1 MSDPPPGPQ
10 EEPEEHAMSDPP
22 PEWGEP
28 RYLPPEQP
36 SKPKATLR
44 PGQRQALWSALI
56 LVVLGQAAYW
66 VGFGSPGTSTGGT
79 ATANGTCCTGPL
91 YVHPVVAAAG
101 FLVSV
106 GALALVVG
114 AVARSW
120 SALRSSG
127 FVIVVPILA
136 ALGLGLE
143 MVAPLGCACF

>member
-1 MSDPPPGPQ
+1 MSDPPP
-10 EEPEEHAMSDPP
+10 A
-22 PEWGEP
+22 WGEQGYVPP
-28 RYLPPEQP
+28 RES

-44 PGQRQALWSALI
+44 PRQRQALWCALV
-56 LVVLGQAAYW
+56 LVVLGQVAYW
-66 VGFGSPGTSTGGT
+66 VGFNWDGTVTGGT

-91 YVHPVVAAAG
+91 YTHPVVAGVG

-114 AVARSW
+114 AVWRSW
-120 SALRSSG
+120 LPLRSSG